1 MEDPETTGTTDDNTD
16 VRYTKMERGLV
27 QTTGSYFSMS
37 SGSLPSHIRS
47 VSPRQQMELTL
58 EKDVRKPRTCCNAR
72 TVYIALITIF
82 VLTSSVVVAIAV
94 YEIRVIQT
102 SSRSQKLKNHVL
114 PFQSEPEV
122 GHSPPTDVAHVEA
135 AALSPLPSITSGLHF
150 GKTAEQGGRT
160 PCNQICSSYRSDR
173 FQATCHNGHCECFGE
188 DYQRDTC
195 LPDVD
200 GCKIQMSPS
209 SKMISIWGSPADKL
223 SCTNVTSP
231 NTSSDSIYVIGIYG
245 NHFSDKTD
253 IHISGSS
260 EKPITLVLASH
271 YPVRWGLDTGRI
283 KVARVIL
290 LAEDKLSFS
299 KLDRFEE
306 KSSHQTRIETYI
318 QPIGYGDDRHHSN
331 TPEMLRKI
339 TETFGP
345 VKHFTGAL
353 YADTIHINVM

>member
-1 MEDPETTGTTDDNTD
+1 MYVKQSRLEMEDPETTGTTDDNTD

-72 TVYIALITIF
+72 T
-82 VLTSSVVVAIAV
+82 
-94 YEIRVIQT
+94 
-102 SSRSQKLKNHVL
+102 LKNHVL

-231 NTSSDSIYVIGIYG
+231 NTSSDSIY
-245 NHFSDKTD
+245 
-253 IHISGSS
+253 
-260 EKPITLVLASH
+260 
-271 YPVRWGLDTGRI
+271 
-283 KVARVIL
+283 